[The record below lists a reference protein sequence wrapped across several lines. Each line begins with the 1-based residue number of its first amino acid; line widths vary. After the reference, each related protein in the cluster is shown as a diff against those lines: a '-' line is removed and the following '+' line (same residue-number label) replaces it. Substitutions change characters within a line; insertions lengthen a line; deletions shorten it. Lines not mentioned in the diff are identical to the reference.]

1 MFRGWRFIGLIDFLV
16 GIVCGL
22 IVFYGQPSLAED
34 RAAQA
39 QEIIEN
45 ADVTYTTSFS
55 WQCSKRTWNRV
66 VEHPLLVGQLWEA
79 YGYAP
84 AYRVSMRG
92 DAIHIND
99 PTGLTGDVFV
109 FRWDSGARVYLALG
123 KLDHWAVPFFN
134 EGMAV
139 FVLKSRV
146 SDRRVFG
153 ELKVYIRAAS
163 TVGNIVLQVG
173 RSVFMK
179 HVDNR
184 ITLNLQ
190 DVQKIAETVELTPE
204 KVMGKLS
211 GSTAERFERV
221 FMH

>member
-84 AYRVSMRG
+84 AYR
-92 DAIHIND
+92 
-99 PTGLTGDVFV
+99 
-109 FRWDSGARVYLALG
+109 
-123 KLDHWAVPFFN
+123 
-134 EGMAV
+134 
-139 FVLKSRV
+139 
-146 SDRRVFG
+146 
-153 ELKVYIRAAS
+153 
-163 TVGNIVLQVG
+163 
-173 RSVFMK
+173 
-179 HVDNR
+179 
-184 ITLNLQ
+184 
-190 DVQKIAETVELTPE
+190 
-204 KVMGKLS
+204 
-211 GSTAERFERV
+211 
-221 FMH
+221 